1 MKRATWLA
9 TACVTLMAWADISQG
24 QQCDCQKVIGSCQG
38 AVEFIR
44 SYGSKP
50 SFGAELIVHSSER
63 RCSKVEYYVNST
75 PYQTVLV
82 NRNAEPESIFGT
94 NRIQENDVSYIRCS
108 VCASSEK
115 APQTPQPSQSPQ
127 SPATRFQGTWAGT
140 GTNSF
145 FLSKQRVLHIDVT
158 GPNSANVQLEIGG
171 EVIPGT
177 GEIHGDVISIRL
189 SRGITASAT
198 LTGQNELR
206 YEASGTGT
214 VTATMTRQ

>member
-1 MKRATWLA
+1 MKGAAWLA
-9 TACVTLMAWADISQG
+9 TVCVMLMAWADISHG

-38 AVEFIR
+38 AVEFVR

-50 SFGAELIVHSSER
+50 SFGAELIIHSSER
-63 RCSKVEYYVNST
+63 QCSKVEYYVNNT

-94 NRIQENDVSYIRCS
+94 SRIQEKDVSYTRCS
-108 VCASSEK
+108 VCASSEN
-115 APQTPQPSQSPQ
+115 ASQTPQPSQSSQ

-145 FLSKQRVLHIDVT
+145 FLSRQRILHIDVT
-158 GPNSANVQLEIGG
+158 GPNSANVQLDLGG
-171 EVIPGT
+171 EMIPGT
-177 GEIHGDVISIRL
+177 GEIHGYVMSIRL
-189 SRGITASAT
+189 SRGITATAT

-206 YEASGTGT
+206 YEASGMGT